1 MKRILAVLIFICI
14 CMAVSAVDSAMFRF
28 VPDSSIVAVETDIS
42 VLLKHPLIEKNLK
55 NPEYMQKRLQ
65 FEKETG
71 VKYTDFKKVGLYIT
85 SAGKVFAL
93 LQVDHGFDVL
103 KVFTQNKVAFKKI
116 RVSGRDILQLE
127 KPLKNGRQVEVM
139 TLAPGFLVAGEAGD
153 IAAYLKEKC
162 GNASGLQQVVKQI
175 PAGIPVWLAFTN
187 ADPKQIK
194 GPLSLFFTL
203 SLVGKESKD
212 CRLDLQIA
220 CDSKDA
226 AKVLRNTIPFYL
238 AMGLGMVIE
247 DPELSAKISRSLK
260 CKSSG
265 SVVTAQLYLGAD
277 LCAEIGNYLAQN
289 AAKILSRKAAEPIS
303 ETK

>member
-1 MKRILAVLIFICI
+1 MKRIFAVLIFFCI
-14 CMAVSAVDSAMFRF
+14 CMVVSAADSAMFRF

-42 VLLKHPLIEKNLK
+42 ALLKHPEIEKNLK
-55 NPEYMQKRLQ
+55 NPEYVQKRLQ

-71 VKYTDFKKVGLYIT
+71 VKYTDFKKIGLYIT
-85 SAGKVFAL
+85 GAGKVFAL
-93 LQVDHGFDVL
+93 LQVDPGFDVQ
-103 KVFTQNKVAFKKI
+103 KVFAQNKVAFKKI
-116 RVSGRDILQLE
+116 RVSGRDILQLD

-175 PAGIPVWLAFTN
+175 PAGMPVWLAFVN

-194 GPLSLFFTL
+194 GPKSLFFTL
-203 SLVGKESKD
+203 SLVGKEAKD
-212 CRLDLQIA
+212 CCLDLQVA

-226 AKVLRNTIPFYL
+226 AKILRNTIPFYL
-238 AMGLGMVIE
+238 AMGLGMLIE
-247 DPELSAKISRSLK
+247 DPDLSAKISRSLK

-265 SVVTAQLYLGAD
+265 SVVSAQLYLGAD
-277 LCAEIGNYLAQN
+277 LCAEIGIYLTQN
-289 AAKILSRKAAEPIS
+289 AAKILSRNAAEPAS
-303 ETK
+303 EAK